1 MEKVERFAR
10 NDNFMIVSGQG
21 LGTDVKVTSSVV
33 SFYNL
38 LIKYTNDICLLSKIQ
53 MYSTVIESICSL
65 TEHYLRTMVNESR
78 KDEDNRTIA
87 SMNVSFILDNVVP
100 RVSSQLNHHFNRPIP
115 ELDTLRAKLRGEID
129 ISQPKRPLT
138 NQERIKI
145 YYECLHTI
153 QDIQSWAEGWFYY
166 PHDRSHPPFKEIKRD
181 NLALWFAWAFWHERL
196 EIVQQNRAWA
206 TEIEWMLTTAEDHF
220 QVKFP
225 SGYNPVLRCI
235 RLNFDPVQATHRPLA
250 VYVAIYL
257 ATLVFNSL
265 FLQWIW
271 GLRYTDVDEQHP
283 VGYWSG
289 HTTSPE
295 VPLVFIHGVGVGLLG
310 YVDFLHQLL
319 TQSGRRPVFLVEL
332 PYVSM
337 RLVDHVPSA
346 TETVK
351 AIEGMLNR
359 FGYTKA
365 VFVSHSLGTGVASWV
380 SRFAPHLI
388 AGSVMVDPICFLLH
402 YHHVAFNFIHRLPKV
417 LIEYILCYGVS
428 RELYISHFISRHLQW
443 FETIHFGD
451 GLNDATVFLSENDRI
466 IGTHLVYNYLKEH
479 GIDVHIMPSLEHAQF
494 LFDAKWKATILEHID
509 KTSRKADLKN
519 KT

>member
-1 MEKVERFAR
+1 
-10 NDNFMIVSGQG
+10 
-21 LGTDVKVTSSVV
+21 
-33 SFYNL
+33 
-38 LIKYTNDICLLSKIQ
+38 
-53 MYSTVIESICSL
+53 
-65 TEHYLRTMVNESR
+65 
-78 KDEDNRTIA
+78 
-87 SMNVSFILDNVVP
+87 
-100 RVSSQLNHHFNRPIP
+100 
-115 ELDTLRAKLRGEID
+115 
-129 ISQPKRPLT
+129 
-138 NQERIKI
+138 
-145 YYECLHTI
+145 
-153 QDIQSWAEGWFYY
+153 
-166 PHDRSHPPFKEIKRD
+166 
-181 NLALWFAWAFWHERL
+181 
-196 EIVQQNRAWA
+196 
-206 TEIEWMLTTAEDHF
+206 MLTTAEDHF

-225 SGYNPVLRCI
+225 SGYNPALRCI

-289 HTTSPE
+289 YTTSPE

-417 LIEYILCYGVS
+417 LIEVSGMGLGRLKKSKSISSSFLNSISYAMVSQGNSTSVILSLV
-428 RELYISHFISRHLQW
+428 IFN
-443 FETIHFGD
+443 
-451 GLNDATVFLSENDRI
+451 GLKQFT
-466 IGTHLVYNYLKEH
+466 
-479 GIDVHIMPSLEHAQF
+479 LEM
-494 LFDAKWKATILEHID
+494 D
-509 KTSRKADLKN
+509 
-519 KT
+519 